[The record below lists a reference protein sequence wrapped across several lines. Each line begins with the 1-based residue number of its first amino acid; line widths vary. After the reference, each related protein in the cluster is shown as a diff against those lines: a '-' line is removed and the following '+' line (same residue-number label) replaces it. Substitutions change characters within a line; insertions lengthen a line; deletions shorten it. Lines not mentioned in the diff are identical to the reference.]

1 VDSKKNIFLQ
11 TQWRLFIEGN
21 SQCLGHV
28 YSEYFNYLLF
38 TAVFILKSEEKAKD
52 VVSDIFKKLLELNAD
67 QRNELLGE
75 VEDKLGTFLKVMVKN
90 KCLDLIKIEKN
101 RKNIITSIQG
111 LFNRSDSNE
120 FFLEE
125 SFHKMLD
132 TLPNQQRIILEL
144 HLKGFDTNE
153 IAQKLDI
160 SYNTCRNTLSTSKKK
175 IRLLW
180 STFMS

>member
-120 FFLEE
+120 FFFRGEF
-125 SFHKMLD
+125 S
-132 TLPNQQRIILEL
+132 
-144 HLKGFDTNE
+144 
-153 IAQKLDI
+153 
-160 SYNTCRNTLSTSKKK
+160 
-175 IRLLW
+175 
-180 STFMS
+180 